1 MKNKN
6 DTYFETSDT
15 AEIPEAIISEKK
27 RMPLPA
33 LIFTIVNFALLV
45 LVTTCSLIIHKNVF
59 TLAFEL
65 VGDSEVTVEYGEVY
79 EEQGTKESFFGTIL
93 LKDGRVPEVETF
105 GEVNTEVVGTYTVEY
120 KATYLLDY
128 HVGEKL
134 FTETLRRTVK
144 VIDTVAP
151 EIKLETKD
159 GWYTLP
165 GQPYSEEGFAA
176 SDNYDGD
183 ITSKVEVK
191 EKDGKVYY
199 IAEDSSGNKTEAVR
213 EIFYDDPI
221 PPEIGVLGYSEIILT
236 VGDNYGDAGCT
247 AFDNVDGDL
256 TSSIIMSGEVLTDT
270 PGTYT
275 LTYSVADSYGNEAS
289 CIRTVKIN
297 PYVPPVVFPS
307 APAVSP
313 SAPNGKVIYLT
324 FDDGPGKHTERL
336 LDILDKY
343 DVKATFF
350 VVNNPDYMHLL
361 PRMVSSGHTV
371 GMHANEHVYNKVY
384 ASDDAYYND
393 LYTIQSAINSYTGI
407 TPTILRFP
415 GGGSNRVSRIC
426 PGIMTRLTAG
436 VKDMGYR
443 YFDWN
448 VDSCDAGGTR
458 SAWGV
463 YNNVIKYIP
472 KFEYS
477 VVLQHDI
484 YGYSVDAV
492 ENIINWGIENGYTFL
507 PLTSDSPVCEH
518 TVKN

>member
-313 SAPNGKVIYLT
+313 SAPNGNVICLT
-324 FDDGPGKHTERL
+324 FDPGPGKHTERL

-393 LYTIQSAINSYTGI
+393 L
-407 TPTILRFP
+407 TPFRAP
-415 GGGSNRVSRIC
+415 
-426 PGIMTRLTAG
+426 LTA
-436 VKDMGYR
+436 
-443 YFDWN
+443 
-448 VDSCDAGGTR
+448 TR
-458 SAWGV
+458 
-463 YNNVIKYIP
+463 
-472 KFEYS
+472 E
-477 VVLQHDI
+477 
-484 YGYSVDAV
+484 
-492 ENIINWGIENGYTFL
+492 
-507 PLTSDSPVCEH
+507 
-518 TVKN
+518 